1 VSPFRGRKAL
11 NLGPWIRVNFTL
23 RSVADWLRDWFPDG
37 HVDPGRRPWSS
48 LSIGPRGASYNTRRR
63 TARIDLP
70 GPFSY
75 ETPPLDRDD
84 GDPDDGCRL
93 CGGLPG
99 DRSSHWPGC
108 SRAPSPPPVR
118 WTDEGGR
125 AWEQT
130 ERPDGGTTTRYL
142 PDPVTDD
149 EAEAQPCPRCRAE
162 PDHPCRTRGT
172 GRPTEPHMPRIE
184 LARLARTTPPPA
196 TPDGEVPPWGT
207 PPPDPTGDDR
217 P

>member
-1 VSPFRGRKAL
+1 VSPLRGRKAL
-11 NLGPWIRVNFTL
+11 NLGPWFRVNFTL

-70 GPFSY
+70 GPLSY
-75 ETPPLDRDD
+75 ETPPLDR
-84 GDPDDGCRL
+84 GP
-93 CGGLPG
+93 GGEIPPG
-99 DRSSHWPGC
+99 RP
-108 SRAPSPPPVR
+108 APQWTATPVR
-118 WTDEGGR
+118 WTDGNGR

-149 EAEAQPCPRCRAE
+149 EAEAQPCPRCSAE

-184 LARLARTTPPPA
+184 LARLARTDPPPA

-207 PPPDPTGDDR
+207 PPPTPTGDDR